1 MEKIIGINP
10 VIEAIK
16 VHDSIEK
23 IEIFKGVKKQT
34 ISQVLEL
41 ASKKN
46 IKVFYTN
53 KKEDNSQGYVHI

>member
-34 ISQVLEL
+34 IRQVLEL
-41 ASKKN
+41 ASKK
-46 IKVFYTN
+46 Y
-53 KKEDNSQGYVHI
+53 